1 MKLLVV
7 AHPDDETLFFSSYLD
22 SDTKVI
28 CVTDANAD
36 GRGIEREKEFQ
47 LALKEYNA
55 QGEMWDFPDIYDQ
68 RLDLPRLE
76 SKIKTLGDF
85 DKVFTHGPIG
95 EYGHPHHQDVCMA
108 VFNIYPAEKIWVPA
122 FNAYPDIN
130 NILNKAEFDK
140 KKKVL
145 AQIYGKETNRFLN
158 LINITSTESFM
169 QVSQSEVQTLYNF
182 FTQDKN
188 LKLDKYQDLAST
200 LINAY
205 KGRSRIF

>member
-1 MKLLVV
+1 MNLLVI
-7 AHPDDETLFFSSYLD
+7 AHPDDETLFFSSIL
-22 SDTKVI
+22 SKDTKVI

-36 GRGIEREKEFQ
+36 GRGSEREKEFQ
-47 LALKEYNA
+47 KAIQEYQA

-68 RLDLPRLE
+68 RLDLTRLE
-76 SKIKTLGDF
+76 SKLKNLGEF
-85 DKVFTHGPIG
+85 DKIYTHGPIG

-108 VFNIYPAEKIWVPA
+108 VFNVYSEEKILVPA

-130 NILNKAEFDK
+130 NLLTQDEFDK

-145 AQIYGKETNRFLN
+145 AKIYGKETNRFLN

-169 QVSQSEVQTLYNF
+169 QVSLAEVQTLYHF
-182 FTQDKN
+182 FTQDKGLN
-188 LKLDKYQDLAST
+188 LDKYQDLGDT

-205 KGRSRIF
+205 KGRDRIF